1 MILVHLVSMSGA
13 GCRVYIEGEVN
24 VNVTNFLYLYNHFN
38 INGNKEK
45 HLFSPFSSVI

>member
-24 VNVTNFLYLYNHFN
+24 VNVTNFLYLITSILMETKKNTYFHSF
-38 INGNKEK
+38 
-45 HLFSPFSSVI
+45 PQ

>member
-24 VNVTNFLYLYNHFN
+24 VNVNATNFLYLITSILMETKKNTYFHSF
-38 INGNKEK
+38 
-45 HLFSPFSSVI
+45 PQ